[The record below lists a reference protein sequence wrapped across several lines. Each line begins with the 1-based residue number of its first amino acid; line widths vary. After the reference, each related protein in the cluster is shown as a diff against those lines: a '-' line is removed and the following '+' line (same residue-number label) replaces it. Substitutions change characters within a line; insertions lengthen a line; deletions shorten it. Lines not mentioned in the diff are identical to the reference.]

1 MCIFPFKKCETF
13 PTNMNSWSILLWR
26 EKLSLNYLIF
36 ILSEQLKNQN
46 WRAASTD
53 YNKALDSPH
62 CQLLKTSGSHP
73 YEISSAWI
81 FSSLEIEDCW
91 IDQSQSTST
100 SPPLTHVDIIH
111 CTWHCVELYGMMWS
125 LLTMPNHLV
134 LSHQIKAV
142 CNDLTYKSNHAWIL
156 VKKRLHK
163 LRLRVGGWCYSG
175 MKIGKSSWQ
184 RLWWG
189 ACSVLHCL
197 H

>member
-1 MCIFPFKKCETF
+1 
-13 PTNMNSWSILLWR
+13 MNSWSILLWR